1 MKDYIS
7 YCAIKSKWNS
17 SLLNVYPINLAFSID
32 LPIFSVCCGPIN
44 TLKWSCPIILCYEWS
59 HVDVVLQFLIFFVG
73 ETSFFLLYVKLGYLI
88 FCDQCKC
95 KHNKMSKNESLIFF
109 SPVLTEK
116 IEVIEEIFTEVLEW
130 SPNLCRVER
139 ITNPLLGKMA
149 QTWGFGSLVCILR
162 LD

>member
-1 MKDYIS
+1 MLFLLTS
-7 YCAIKSKWNS
+7 LFSLSVVAQLTHWSTNS
-17 SLLNVYPINLAFSID
+17 
-32 LPIFSVCCGPIN
+32 G
-44 TLKWSCPIILCYEWS
+44 
-59 HVDVVLQFLIFFVG
+59 VVLLSCATSDPMLMLSFSFWSFLS
-73 ETSFFLLYVKLGYLI
+73 ERHHFFLLYVKLGYLI

-116 IEVIEEIFTEVLEW
+116 IEVMEEIFREVLEW
-130 SPNLCRVER
+130 SANLCRVER

-149 QTWGFGSLVCILR
+149 QTRGFGSLFCILR